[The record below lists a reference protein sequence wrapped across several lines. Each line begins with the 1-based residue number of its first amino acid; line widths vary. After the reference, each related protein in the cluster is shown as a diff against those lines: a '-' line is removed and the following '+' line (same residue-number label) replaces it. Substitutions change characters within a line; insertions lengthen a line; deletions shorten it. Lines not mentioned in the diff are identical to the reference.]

1 MSFARSSWLYWRKSY
16 KTVICTGRWQ
26 RLLQQKRISF
36 NAASGTCSFGNMK
49 YQQIWYMYVHDWISK
64 IKSFWRQWKFLS
76 WRSGLTPWLKMGSHR
91 CLYNIKTCLH
101 CWNTQVDP
109 WFLIGSLFFIV
120 MWSFL
125 VFNNYVVCTLFC
137 FYVAFYPLVPFCL
150 TLWFLAPYSW
160 LNIQYHIKV

>member
-1 MSFARSSWLYWRKSY
+1 MK
-16 KTVICTGRWQ
+16 
-26 RLLQQKRISF
+26 ISF
-36 NAASGTCSFGNMK
+36 VKVWVDTL
-49 YQQIWYMYVHDWISK
+49 IE
-64 IKSFWRQWKFLS
+64 
-76 WRSGLTPWLKMGSHR
+76 MGSHR

-137 FYVAFYPLVPFCL
+137 FLCSFLSTCPFLSDPLVSCSLFMIEYPVPYYSVVYWFVKKNLSPLIQTILKKNWFEKRMILNYFALGFISTNELKAQVSFSDCPLSAVCL
-150 TLWFLAPYSW
+150 
-160 LNIQYHIKV
+160 